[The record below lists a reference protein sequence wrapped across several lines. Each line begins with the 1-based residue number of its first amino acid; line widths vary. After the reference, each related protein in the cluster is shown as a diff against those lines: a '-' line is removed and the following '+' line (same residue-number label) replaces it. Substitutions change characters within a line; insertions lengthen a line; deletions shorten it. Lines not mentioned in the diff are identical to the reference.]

1 MANSTKKIE
10 KYCFISVIFEFLL
23 IFASFNKVYADNCTT
38 DCYQNRFLPYTGDG
52 QRDKTIIVVNTLSN
66 TNV

>member
-1 MANSTKKIE
+1 M
-10 KYCFISVIFEFLL
+10 
-23 IFASFNKVYADNCTT
+23 YADNCTT

-66 TNV
+66 TNKPKKLGTIIRQCEHLEAFLPNK